1 MHDRP
6 QQPLTTHDRLMYY
19 TSSLTPTSS
28 SRAKV
33 SQSAGT
39 TRARPSAT
47 RCATS
52 GRCTPPPSSR
62 APRARRPRRCPRP
75 PAARGDPEDAAALE
89 SGASLADD
97 DKASGGGGGR
107 GGGRAAGGGSGKSEA
122 EHAQQLKAEGFALDD
137 GGDGGDDGLGGG
149 RDDDDAE
156 LLGGILHESRRERL
170 AREKEDRL
178 RGGNGGDGHP
188 APAAAVP
195 LLTRALRHGDF
206 DFGTVAAALART
218 PAPYA
223 FHDSRLALAL
233 HYWPLLH
240 GLAAAVSSTAAAL
253 GGGVGVAGAPG
264 LGGHAPYPL
273 LIYAQG
279 DLQTTLAGHEWS
291 AGVADAAGAKLA
303 WADLK
308 YTRWAGPKLS
318 VECARLPRVASA
330 LTRALGKVSGGGS
343 SFDSWGSSYGGGGWG
358 GGGGGGGWKSWGGGG
373 GGGGAANGA
382 FVNVSHHH
390 EHMLLTD
397 KSAAKALDKRL
408 QDLRCPEYEDGGGG
422 PEAPPLAQGARCVAV
437 WLCEL
442 RVSPG
447 SGAIAVE
454 EEKTENTTRNPR
466 TPRETRGHL
475 EIPGGRR

>member
-1 MHDRP
+1 MTVAAANEDEGRYGRIDATITNLAKDEVDELNLP
-6 QQPLTTHDRLMYY
+6 I
-19 TSSLTPTSS
+19 
-28 SRAKV
+28 SRAPCAVPADTTTVEHKRAHITSATSTSGISAPGLPRRLGISPRRIRTKEFPGDKDHRHAPHSTTANNTDVDSRPADVLHIIPDTNFVIRVKV

-122 EHAQQLKAEGFALDD
+122 EHAQQLEAEGFALDD

-233 HYWPLLH
+233 HY
-240 GLAAAVSSTAAAL
+240 
-253 GGGVGVAGAPG
+253 
-264 LGGHAPYPL
+264 
-273 LIYAQG
+273 
-279 DLQTTLAGHEWS
+279 
-291 AGVADAAGAKLA
+291 
-303 WADLK
+303 
-308 YTRWAGPKLS
+308 
-318 VECARLPRVASA
+318 
-330 LTRALGKVSGGGS
+330 
-343 SFDSWGSSYGGGGWG
+343 
-358 GGGGGGGWKSWGGGG
+358 
-373 GGGGAANGA
+373 
-382 FVNVSHHH
+382 
-390 EHMLLTD
+390 
-397 KSAAKALDKRL
+397 
-408 QDLRCPEYEDGGGG
+408 
-422 PEAPPLAQGARCVAV
+422 
-437 WLCEL
+437 
-442 RVSPG
+442 
-447 SGAIAVE
+447 
-454 EEKTENTTRNPR
+454 
-466 TPRETRGHL
+466 
-475 EIPGGRR
+475 